1 MRKQKVYLF
10 LETLE
15 ERCTPAGGSTGNV
28 WTDALGTKQWSDAG
42 NWSLF
47 HVPKSSEI
55 ATFAGTGYSSDDCNW
70 SGGQSPGGLAIVTQG
85 FTGTITLSAP
95 MEVLSDMTMN
105 GGNIAQPAAGD
116 TLTVDGAFNW
126 TAGILNTTGVLSTV
140 FLQGGNLGGVAQ
152 TVGSTLDISGS
163 VSYSTSGSMN
173 FNNNAGVNIRSTGTW
188 NWGSTQGNL
197 VTDGTGAITNNGGFN
212 VNLGTGATASSQ
224 LIYQGTGG
232 GAFTLSSGTL
242 NFPTQGW
249 RIGYYVQQDSGRIL
263 ISSGATLGAG
273 GLGLHLTGGSLQ
285 TSGRTYANINGNV
298 VIDGGEVDM
307 NAAVNDTCG
316 ALQITGNLTVNAG
329 IWSVKADPINN
340 AIDTVFVTGSISL
353 ANAATLSVN
362 TINLNGQRVPTG
374 RELTFMGT
382 GAGGSITGNFGTRL
396 LAYNDGSGKSWG
408 WTIDNSNPL
417 AGATYTLNS

>member
-1 MRKQKVYLF
+1 MRTKKVTLA
-10 LETLE
+10 LEALE
-15 ERCTPAGGSTGNV
+15 DRLTPAGGGATGNT
-28 WTDALGTKQWSDAG
+28 WTDGLGTKSWSDNL
-42 NWSLF
+42 NWSLK
-47 HVPKSSEI
+47 HVPTSFESAI
-55 ATFAGTGYSSDDCNW
+55 FDGVQGSSDSCNW
-70 SGGQSPGGLAIVTQG
+70 SGGSAPGGVVINANYPGTVTLNAALEAG
-85 FTGTITLSAP
+85 ALG
-95 MEVLSDMTMN
+95 MTMN

-126 TAGILNTTGVLSTV
+126 TAGILNTTSVLSTV
-140 FLQGGNLGGVAQ
+140 FIQGGNIGGVAQ

-173 FNNNAGVNIRSTGTW
+173 FTNNAGVNIRSTGTW
-188 NWGSTQGNL
+188 NWGATQGNL

-212 VNLGTGATASSQ
+212 INLGTGATASSQ
-224 LIYQGTGG
+224 LLYVGTGSSS
-232 GAFTLSSGTL
+232 FTLSSGTL

-249 RIGYYVQQDSGRIL
+249 RIGYYVQQDSGRIV

-298 VIDGGEVDM
+298 VVDGGEVDM

-329 IWSVKADPINN
+329 IWNVKADPNNN
-340 AIDTVFVTGSISL
+340 AVDVVFVTGSISL

-362 TINLNGQRVPTG
+362 TINLNGGRVPTG

-382 GAGGSITGNFGTRL
+382 GAGGSISGNFGTRL

-408 WTIDNSNPL
+408 WTIDNSNQG
-417 AGATYTLNS
+417 GASYTLNS